1 MFSLATHRLIGRRI
15 LVVEAETEFASEM
28 REAILSHSGIALGP
42 TSDIGDAL
50 RYIANVGHV
59 DCVMLDTR
67 LSQTKSTLVPDVFR
81 EWGVE
86 AIFVTGHDEWFD
98 ADEDD
103 VVDTVRLGDRVL
115 AGAFS

>member
-15 LVVEAETEFASEM
+15 LVIEAETDFASEM

-50 RYIANVGHV
+50 SYITNIGHV

-67 LSQTKSTLVPDVFR
+67 FAQTKSALVPDVFR
-81 EWGVE
+81 NRGVE

-98 ADEDD
+98 VDEDD
-103 VVDTVRLGDRVL
+103 VVDAVPLGGRAL
-115 AGAFS
+115 AAACS